1 MEGGGI
7 QFVLDNCGTLAFFFL
22 KSVCVLLN
30 INCVS
35 KDYQRIL
42 IFPYCPGPLK
52 ISWFHQSGALFNNWI
67 VLNDIKSLWIE
78 SVWKE
83 MKWWLC
89 CLGTK
94 ARVIIGPTITGN
106 NIRYY
111 RVYCQNSQ
119 YRTLQIS
126 HTRLGLKMADQT
138 ELFME
143 FNSGQF
149 TYWSPVCW

>member
-1 MEGGGI
+1 MERGGGI
-7 QFVLDNCGTLAFFFL
+7 QFALDNCGTLAFFSL

-35 KDYQRIL
+35 KNYQRIL

-106 NIRYY
+106 NILQSLLSELSI
-111 RVYCQNSQ
+111 QNSTDLSLEI
-119 YRTLQIS
+119 RT
-126 HTRLGLKMADQT
+126 
-138 ELFME
+138 
-143 FNSGQF
+143 
-149 TYWSPVCW
+149 